1 MQPAL
6 VIIARDEERHI
17 AGCLASMRGLSSEIL
32 LLLDSRTRDRTAAVA
47 TAEGAQVLIEPWR
60 GFPAQRNY
68 AMDRCQSSW
77 ILFIDADERITP
89 ELAAEIRALPEDG
102 PVVGYRLPR
111 HNLFFGQALRGGGWY
126 PDYQLRLLRRSAAR
140 YDEERLVH
148 EYAEL
153 DGPSATLH
161 GHLIHQNIET
171 LAELWAKQSG
181 YALAEARTLALAG
194 RRMRWRNLFGAPARE
209 FWHRYILLGGWRDGA
224 LGLMLCATM
233 AWHEVVK
240 FLFLASLTARDVSQQ
255 KQPHSS

>member
-17 AGCLASMRGLSSEIL
+17 AGCLASVRGLSSEIL
-32 LLLDSRTRDRTAAVA
+32 LLLDSRTHDRTATLAA
-47 TAEGAQVLIEPWR
+47 AGGAQVLVEPWR

-68 AMDRCQSSW
+68 AMDCCQSPW
-77 ILFIDADERITP
+77 VLFIDADERITP

-102 PVVGYRLPR
+102 PIVGYRLPR

-140 YDEERLVH
+140 YDELRLVH

-153 DGPSATLH
+153 DGPSAPLS
-161 GHLIHQNIET
+161 GHLTHHNIET
-171 LAELWAKQSG
+171 LAELWAKQSR
-181 YALAEARTLALAG
+181 YALAEARTLALTG
-194 RRMRWRNLFGAPARE
+194 RRMRWRNLLGAPARE
-209 FWHRYILLGGWRDGA
+209 FWRRYLLLGGWRDGA
-224 LGLMLCATM
+224 LGFMLCATM

-240 FLFLASLTARDVSQQ
+240 FLFLASLTARDV
-255 KQPHSS
+255 PLERG